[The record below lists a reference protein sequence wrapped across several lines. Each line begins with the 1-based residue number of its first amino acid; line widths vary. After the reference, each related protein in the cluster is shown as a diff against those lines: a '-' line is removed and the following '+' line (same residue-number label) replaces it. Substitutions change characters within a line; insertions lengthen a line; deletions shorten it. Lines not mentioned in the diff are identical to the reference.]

1 MNYFAKDTQQVLDE
15 LNTCAD
21 GLTTQEAGKTAAGT
35 RPKPT
40 DRNQTEKFIF
50 GFFRTV

>member
-21 GLTTQEAGKTAAGT
+21 GLTTQEAEKRLQEHGL
-35 RPKPT
+35 
-40 DRNQTEKFIF
+40 NQLTETKQKNLFLVF
-50 GFFRTV
+50 LTV